1 MQEKHLKPRI
11 GIIGVPTNSAGTTDG
26 VARAPQALREA
37 GLINALARHCDV
49 KDYGDVSFVAP
60 SPERGSSG
68 IIAES
73 SLVSMIHAVQ
83 LVVALSLKEERL
95 PVVMGGDRPI
105 LLGCLAAARSL
116 ATANRPGL
124 LFVDGHEDA
133 YLPRQSSTGEA
144 ADMELGLAIGRVTP
158 GISQELVDL
167 LPLVDPADVSL
178 LGVRDKAILQAEG
191 VPSIAS
197 EFLSYNDATLIVGDI
212 EQLTRDALQHVRLH
226 TNRWWLHI
234 DLDVLSTE
242 ALPAV
247 DYLQPGGL
255 GWSQLTTLTTT
266 ALSTPGLA
274 GIDVTIYNPDLDPGR
289 VYAGRIIDYLSLLI
303 PEHN

>member
-1 MQEKHLKPRI
+1 MQKKHSVPCI
-11 GIIGVPTNSAGTTDG
+11 GVIGVPTNSSGMTNG
-26 VARAPQALREA
+26 VACAPQALRKA
-37 GLINALARHCDV
+37 GLIDVLARRCDV

-68 IIAES
+68 IIAEP

-83 LVVALSLKEERL
+83 SAVALSLKEERL
-95 PVVMGGDRPI
+95 PVVVGGDCPI
-105 LLGCLAAARSL
+105 LLGCLAAARTL
-116 ATANRPGL
+116 AVENRLGL

-133 YLPRQSSTGEA
+133 YLPHQSTTGEA

-167 LPLVDPADVSL
+167 LPLVGPADVSL
-178 LGVRDKAILQAEG
+178 LGIRDKVILQAEG

-197 EFLSYNDATLIVGDI
+197 EFLSYNDAALIAGSI

-226 TNRWWLHI
+226 TDRWWLHI

-255 GWSQLTTLTTT
+255 SWSQLTTLTTT
-266 ALSTPGLA
+266 ALATPGLT

-289 VYAGRIIDYLSLLI
+289 VYARRIVDYLNLLTR
-303 PEHN
+303 EHD

>member
-1 MQEKHLKPRI
+1 M
-11 GIIGVPTNSAGTTDG
+11 
-26 VARAPQALREA
+26 A
-37 GLINALARHCDV
+37 GLIDALARHWNV

-60 SPERGSSG
+60 SSERGCSG

-73 SLVSMIHAVQ
+73 SLISMIHTVHLAVTR
-83 LVVALSLKEERL
+83 SLEEGRL
-95 PVVMGGDRPI
+95 PIVLGGDCPV
-105 LLGCLAAARSL
+105 LLGCLAAARSV
-116 ATANRPGL
+116 ATANRLGL

-133 YLPRQSSTGEA
+133 YLPHQSTTGEA

-178 LGVRDKAILQAEG
+178 LGIRDKAILQAEG

-197 EFLSYNDATLIVGDI
+197 EFLSYNDAALIAGNI
-212 EQLTRDALQHVRLH
+212 ERFTRDALQHVRLH
-226 TNRWWLHI
+226 TDRWWLHV

-255 GWSQLTTLTTT
+255 SWSQLTTLTTT
-266 ALSTPGLA
+266 ALTTSGLV
-274 GIDVTIYNPDLDPGR
+274 GMDVTIYNPDLDPDR
-289 VYAGRIIDYLSLLI
+289 VYARRIIDYLSLLA

>member
-1 MQEKHLKPRI
+1 MQEKHLEPRI
-11 GIIGVPTNSAGTTDG
+11 GVIGVPTNSAGTTDG
-26 VARAPQALREA
+26 VARAPQTLRMA
-37 GLINALARHCDV
+37 GLIDALARHWNV

-60 SPERGSSG
+60 SSERGCSG

-73 SLVSMIHAVQ
+73 SLISMIHTVHLAVTR
-83 LVVALSLKEERL
+83 SLEEGRL
-95 PVVMGGDRPI
+95 PIALGGDCPV
-105 LLGCLAAARSL
+105 LLGCLAAARSV
-116 ATANRPGL
+116 ATANRLGL

-133 YLPRQSSTGEA
+133 YLPHQSTTGEA

-178 LGVRDKAILQAEG
+178 LGIRDKAILQAEG

-197 EFLSYNDATLIVGDI
+197 EFLSYNDAALIAGNI
-212 EQLTRDALQHVRLH
+212 ERFTRDALQHVRLH
-226 TNRWWLHI
+226 TDRWWLHV

-255 GWSQLTTLTTT
+255 SWSQLTTLTTT
-266 ALSTPGLA
+266 ALTTSGLV
-274 GIDVTIYNPDLDPGR
+274 GMDVTIYNPDLDPDR
-289 VYAGRIIDYLSLLI
+289 VYARRIIDYLSLLA